1 MVEWNMHFKM
11 WDVEKDNDSYLQH
24 NLEPLSNK
32 ASFIKGL

>member
-11 WDVEKDNDSYLQH
+11 WDVEKDND
-24 NLEPLSNK
+24 LEPLSNK